1 MSKAINIL
9 EAMMDKYM
17 PSGLILSVV
26 ILIVSCTSDSVTVD
40 TRHSSSALSGNLVVD
55 NSQKMVE
62 GSNALDITDGLV
74 IGMLKTRDNI
84 IITIYAGED
93 GPLYSVTDENGT
105 VQTVAL
111 PASLFAKKFP
121 ALKHILELGNA
132 NDANLYSIGQRESKL
147 DNINQ
152 DQF

>member
-1 MSKAINIL
+1 M
-9 EAMMDKYM
+9 EKYM

-26 ILIVSCTSDSVTVD
+26 FLIVSCTSDSKTVD
-40 TRHSSSALSGNLVVD
+40 TRHNSSALPGNLVID

-93 GPLYSVTDENGT
+93 GPLYSITAKDGT

-132 NDANLYSIGQRESKL
+132 NDANLYSIDKRKSNL

-152 DQF
+152 DLF